1 MTENRLK
8 EIAISVVIPTYNR
21 KTLLEKTL
29 RALAQQTLAKSEFEV
44 IVVDD
49 GGEDDSE
56 ALCRDYQHELN
67 IRYYWQPDRGFRAGK
82 ARNIGITAA
91 EGRYIVLVDAG
102 VLLHQHALA
111 RHLYIHQDSQHP
123 VVCIG
128 YVYGFEMPDAMLDN
142 LNIFINPND
151 VAASVRYFQEMNA
164 HDIRQ
169 SQYDEF
175 GYNIS
180 AWPAPFDIF
189 WTCHVSAE
197 KNALLQAGLFDE
209 AFNGWGGEDVDLG
222 VRLFLQ
228 HNRFIVNKN
237 ICSVHCPHQKQIA
250 DHKHESENAG
260 KKIHHKYQ
268 LWQTAFYGCDLGE
281 SKFSLNK
288 VIRCYADQ
296 NRDENHAFI
305 RKYLYQP

>member
-1 MTENRLK
+1 MD
-8 EIAISVVIPTYNR
+8 IAISVVIPTYNR
-21 KTLLEKTL
+21 RALLDKTLQ
-29 RALAQQTLAKSEFEV
+29 ALTRQTLAKEHFEV

-49 GGEDDSE
+49 GGSDDSE
-56 ALCRDYQHELN
+56 ALCQRYQNRLN
-67 IRYYWQPDRGFRAGK
+67 IRYYWQRDQGFRAGK

-91 EGRYIVLVDAG
+91 DGDYIVLIDTG
-102 VLLHQHALA
+102 VLLHQQALE
-111 RHLYIHQDSQHP
+111 RHLNTHRHSSYP

-128 YVYGFEMPDAMLDN
+128 YVYGFEMPDALLDN
-142 LNIFINPND
+142 LCNAINADD
-151 VAASVRYFQEMNA
+151 VAASVSYFQKNRA
-164 HDIRQ
+164 GDIRQ

-197 KNALLQAGLFDE
+197 KTALLEAGLFDE
-209 AFNGWGGEDVDLG
+209 TFNGWGGEDVDLG

-228 HNRFIVNKN
+228 NNRFVVNTS
-237 ICSVHCPHQKQIA
+237 ICSIHFPHQKLIA
-250 DHKHESENAG
+250 DHKQESENAG
-260 KKIHHKYQ
+260 KKIHQKYQ

-288 VIRCYADQ
+288 VIRCCADQ
-296 NRDENHAFI
+296 NRSENDAFI
-305 RKYLYQP
+305 RKYLYRS